1 MLDAEGR
8 LLWASG
14 RTNRA
19 GVLVDETGT
28 PIAGELWWEGD
39 CSALLHPDELV
50 YQPHYQVVRRQD
62 KAQIYQELV
71 TAPPGPDADCGLD
84 AEPVPPF
91 TTSFL
96 SICGHVK
103 DNRILPD
110 GFLPL
115 DQRVAIARALGAKE
129 DMARES
135 GAHGVDGDP
144 DYDTGGGDRL
154 TYEVDLA
161 ELARPPA
168 SVRATLYYQA
178 MPPYFL
184 QDRFCTS
191 DSDDTRRLQFLTGH
205 LNLDGTEAEGWK
217 LEIVGSERVPVTRPG
232 GGDGGG
238 HGESAAA
245 AGR

>member
-1 MLDAEGR
+1 
-8 LLWASG
+8 
-14 RTNRA
+14 
-19 GVLVDETGT
+19 
-28 PIAGELWWEGD
+28 
-39 CSALLHPDELV
+39 LHPDELV

-62 KAQIYQELV
+62 QAQIYQELV
-71 TAPPGPDADCGLD
+71 TAPPGPDARCGLD

-115 DQRVAIARALGAKE
+115 DQRIEIARALGAQE
-129 DMARES
+129 DLARES

-144 DYDTGGGDRL
+144 DYETGGGDTV
-154 TYEVDLA
+154 TYEIDAA
-161 ELARPPA
+161 ELARPA
-168 SVRATLYYQA
+168 AAVRVTLFYQA

-191 DSDDTRRLQFLTGH
+191 NSADTRRLQFLAAH
-205 LNLDGTEAEGWK
+205 LNLDGTEAQDWK
-217 LEIVGSERVPVTRPG
+217 LEIVASELVPVAR
-232 GGDGGG
+232 
-238 HGESAAA
+238 
-245 AGR
+245 